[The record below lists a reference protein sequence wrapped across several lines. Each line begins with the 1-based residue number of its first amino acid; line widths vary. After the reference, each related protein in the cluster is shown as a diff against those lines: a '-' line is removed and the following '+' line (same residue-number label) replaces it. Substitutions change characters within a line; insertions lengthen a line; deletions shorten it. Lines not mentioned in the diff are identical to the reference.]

1 MPSRR
6 IAPTVALS
14 LPRRAPWGLVALGAV
29 LAALAAALVIQAV
42 SPLAGVAAIA
52 LLGLALALGVLWPLT

>member
-6 IAPTVALS
+6 IVPTAALS
-14 LPRRAPWGLVALGAV
+14 LPRRLPWGLVALSAV

-42 SPLAGVAAIA
+42 NPVAGVVAIA